1 MLSGILQTAHTAADR
16 KKNGL
21 LRLKLFATAS
31 LLNYVF
37 SAVYSLLSH
46 QMTTFWFMAGAALS
60 VVLAL
65 WIGIKF
71 SLAAGQVIIVFFLN
85 ANVFLFCYNAGLMG
99 ISFIFFYPILIASV
113 FLVGFDKFNWQ
124 VAFMIICTTVFL
136 ALTMQLADEMPK
148 FELPQQTILANRTT
162 NVWIVYVLLVIFI
175 MAFIYLKIKND
186 NKLNEAT
193 QKAQEAAQAK
203 TQFLSVMSH
212 ELRTPLNGI
221 IGISHLLQTA
231 ETEEKKAEYLELLNK
246 SADHMLRMV
255 GDILDYNKMD
265 SNRLELQQNSF
276 DLGVFFNDLHQQF
289 KQQFEQ
295 KELHLEAV
303 QSMQYDTMYVIGDD
317 IRLAQVL
324 YNLLGNALKF
334 TRQGG
339 AVFSM
344 QVKEENNKAQISFS
358 IKDTGVGIDEE
369 DKHLIFED
377 FHQGKITKRHKLG
390 GTGLGLSISKQ
401 ILNLMNSNLFVD
413 SETGKGSHFYFT
425 LTLPLSKE
433 TPIVS
438 RKETV
443 IKDFTKRSPRILVVE
458 DNQVNAVV
466 ANSILKKWNITADT
480 VKNGKEAIDQLEK
493 QHYDLIL
500 MDLEMP
506 VMDGFTATATIR
518 STNNSIPIVALTATL
533 MEKQTLKKLEDFG
546 FSDAVSKPF
555 KPDVLYATLD
565 KHLRNDE
572 NSGTVRN

>member
-1 MLSGILQTAHTAADR
+1 MFRGVFQTVHTVADQ
-16 KKNGL
+16 KNNGL
-21 LRLKLFATAS
+21 LRLKLFAGAS
-31 LLNYVF
+31 LLNYIF
-37 SAVYSLLSH
+37 SGAYSLLSH
-46 QMTTFWFMAGAALS
+46 QMTTFWFMLAAALS
-60 VVLAL
+60 VIVAL

-99 ISFIFFYPILIASV
+99 ISFIFFYPILIASI
-113 FLVGFDKFNWQ
+113 FLVGFEKFNWQ
-124 VAFMIICTTVFL
+124 VAFMIVCTTIFL

-148 FELPQQTILANRTT
+148 FDLPAKTILANRST
-162 NVWIVYVLLVIFI
+162 NVWIVYVLLVLFVIV
-175 MAFIYLKIKND
+175 FIYLKIKND
-186 NKLNEAT
+186 KQLNLAT

-231 ETEEKKAEYLELLNK
+231 ETEEKKVEYLQLLNK

-265 SNRLELQQNSF
+265 SNRLELQQNVFELNS
-276 DLGVFFNDLHQQF
+276 FFNDLCQQF
-289 KQQFEQ
+289 HQQFEQ
-295 KELHLEAV
+295 KNLYLQKELLLP
-303 QSMQYDTMYVIGDD
+303 SDTITVIGDD

-339 AVFSM
+339 TVFSM
-344 QVKEENNKAQISFS
+344 WAKEDGNHVQIHFS
-358 IKDTGVGIDEE
+358 VKDTGVGIDEE
-369 DKHLIFED
+369 DIKLIFEE
-377 FHQGKITKRHKLG
+377 FHQGKTTKRHKLG

-401 ILNLMNSNLFVD
+401 ILMLMNSQLLVE

-425 LTLPLSKE
+425 LTLPLSTVAFIADK
-433 TPIVS
+433 T
-438 RKETV
+438 ETV
-443 IKDFTKRSPRILVVE
+443 IKDLTHRAARILVVE

-466 ANSILKKWNITADT
+466 ANSMLKKWNINVDT
-480 VKNGKEAIDQLEK
+480 VKNGKEAIEQLEK

-518 STNNSIPIVALTATL
+518 SKNNSIPIVALTATL
-533 MEKQTLKKLEDFG
+533 MEKDTLKKLDDFG

-555 KPDVLYATLD
+555 KPDVLYATLN
-565 KHLRNDE
+565 KYL
-572 NSGTVRN
+572 

>member
-1 MLSGILQTAHTAADR
+1 MLSGIFQTVHTAADR
-16 KKNGL
+16 QKNGL
-21 LRLKLFATAS
+21 LRLKLFASAS
-31 LLNYVF
+31 LLNYIF
-37 SAVYSLLSH
+37 SGVYSLLSH

-60 VVLAL
+60 VLLAL
-65 WIGIKF
+65 WIGLKF

-99 ISFIFFYPILIASV
+99 ISFVFFYPILIASV

-136 ALTMQLADEMPK
+136 ALTMQLAGEMPK
-148 FELPQQTILANRTT
+148 FELPVQTILANRTT
-162 NVWIVYVLLVIFI
+162 NVWIVYVLLVMFI
-175 MAFIYLKIKND
+175 MVFIYLKIKND
-186 NKLNEAT
+186 KKLNEAT

-221 IGISHLLQTA
+221 IGISHLLQTT
-231 ETEEKKAEYLELLNK
+231 ETEEKKAEYLQLLNK

-276 DLGVFFNDLHQQF
+276 DVGIFFNDLHQQF

-295 KELHLEAV
+295 KELYLEAV
-303 QSMQYDTMYVIGDD
+303 QSMQHGTMYVIGDD

-358 IKDTGVGIDEE
+358 VKDTGVGIDEE
-369 DKHLIFED
+369 DKQLIFED
-377 FHQGKITKRHKLG
+377 FHQGKVTKRHKLG
-390 GTGLGLSISKQ
+390 GTGLGLSICKQ
-401 ILNLMNSNLFVD
+401 ILILMNSHLHVD

-433 TPIVS
+433 TPITN

-443 IKDFTKRSPRILVVE
+443 VKDFTKRSVRILVVE

-466 ANSILKKWNITADT
+466 ANSILKKWNIIADT
-480 VKNGKEAIDQLEK
+480 VKNGKEAIEQLEK

-506 VMDGFTATATIR
+506 IMDGFTATATIR
-518 STNNSIPIVALTATL
+518 SKNNPIPIVALTATL

-565 KHLRNDE
+565 KYL
-572 NSGTVRN
+572 

>member
-1 MLSGILQTAHTAADR
+1 MLTGFFQTVHTSEDR

-21 LRLKLFATAS
+21 LRLKLFAAAG

-37 SAVYSLLSH
+37 SGIYSLLSH
-46 QMTTFWFMAGAALS
+46 QMITFWFMLAAAVS
-60 VVLAL
+60 VIFAL

-99 ISFIFFYPILIASV
+99 ISFVFFYPILIASV

-148 FELPQQTILANRTT
+148 FELPAETILANRTT
-162 NVWIVYVLLVIFI
+162 NVWIVYVLLVVFI
-175 MAFIYLKIKND
+175 MVFIYLKIKND
-186 NKLNEAT
+186 KKLNEAT

-231 ETEEKKAEYLELLNK
+231 ETEEKKAEYLQLLNK

-265 SNRLELQQNSF
+265 SNRLELQQNAF
-276 DLGVFFNDLHQQF
+276 DLGIFFNDLHHQF

-295 KELHLEAV
+295 KELYLEVA
-303 QSMQYDTMYVIGDD
+303 QSIQADARYVTGDD

-344 QVKEENNKAQISFS
+344 QVKEENNKAQIYFS
-358 IKDTGVGIDEE
+358 VKDTGVGIDEE
-369 DKHLIFED
+369 DKQLIFED

-390 GTGLGLSISKQ
+390 GTGLGLSICKQ
-401 ILNLMNSNLFVD
+401 ILTLMNSYLLVD
-413 SETGKGSHFYFT
+413 SEAGKGSHFYFT

-433 TPIVS
+433 TPIIN

-443 IKDFTKRSPRILVVE
+443 VKDFTQRSVRILVVE

-480 VKNGKEAIDQLEK
+480 VKNGKEAIEQLKK
-493 QHYDLIL
+493 QHYDLVL

-506 VMDGFTATATIR
+506 VMDGYAATAIIR

-533 MEKQTLKKLEDFG
+533 MEKQTLKKLKDFG

-565 KHLRNDE
+565 KYL
-572 NSGTVRN
+572 

>member
-1 MLSGILQTAHTAADR
+1 MFRGIFQTVHTAADQ
-16 KKNGL
+16 KNNGL
-21 LRLKLFATAS
+21 LRLKLFAGAS
-31 LLNYVF
+31 LLNYIF
-37 SAVYSLLSH
+37 SGVYSLVSH
-46 QMTTFWFMAGAALS
+46 QMTTFWFMLAAALS
-60 VVLAL
+60 VLVAL

-99 ISFIFFYPILIASV
+99 ISFIFFYPILIASI
-113 FLVGFDKFNWQ
+113 FLVGFEKFNWQ
-124 VAFMIICTTVFL
+124 VAFMIICTTTFL
-136 ALTMQLADEMPK
+136 ALTMQLTGEMPK
-148 FELPQQTILANRTT
+148 FELPADTILANRTT
-162 NVWIVYVLLVIFI
+162 NVWIVYVLLVLFVIV
-175 MAFIYLKIKND
+175 FIYLKIKND
-186 NKLNEAT
+186 KKLSLAT
-193 QKAQEAAQAK
+193 QKAQEAAKAK

-231 ETEEKKAEYLELLNK
+231 ETEEKKAEYLQLLNK

-265 SNRLELQQNSF
+265 SNRLELQQNAFELS
-276 DLGVFFNDLHQQF
+276 GFFNDLCQQF
-289 KQQFEQ
+289 HQQFEQ
-295 KELHLEAV
+295 KGLYL
-303 QSMQYDTMYVIGDD
+303 QSEQSLSSATIVVTGDD

-344 QVKEENNKAQISFS
+344 HAKEDNNHVQIHFS
-358 IKDTGVGIDEE
+358 VKDTGVGIDEE
-369 DKHLIFED
+369 DKKLIFEE
-377 FHQGKITKRHKLG
+377 FQQGKTTKRHKLG

-401 ILNLMNSNLFVD
+401 ILILMNSQLMVE
-413 SETGKGSHFYFT
+413 SELGKGSYFYFV
-425 LTLPLSKE
+425 LKLPLSTERSIVDKTE
-433 TPIVS
+433 T
-438 RKETV
+438 E
-443 IKDFTKRSPRILVVE
+443 IKDFTHRSVRILVVE

-466 ANSILKKWNITADT
+466 ANSMLKKWNITADT
-480 VKNGKEAIDQLEK
+480 AKNGKEAIEQLEK

-518 STNNSIPIVALTATL
+518 SKNNSIPIVALTATL
-533 MEKQTLKKLEDFG
+533 MEKDTLKKLDDFG

-555 KPDVLYATLD
+555 KPDVLYAILN
-565 KHLRNDE
+565 KYL
-572 NSGTVRN
+572 

>member
-1 MLSGILQTAHTAADR
+1 MFRGIFQTVHTAADQ
-16 KKNGL
+16 KNNGL
-21 LRLKLFATAS
+21 LRLKLFAGAS
-31 LLNYVF
+31 LLNYIF
-37 SAVYSLLSH
+37 SGAYSLLSH
-46 QMTTFWFMAGAALS
+46 QMTTFWFMLAAALS
-60 VVLAL
+60 VIVAL

-99 ISFIFFYPILIASV
+99 ISFIFFYPILIASI
-113 FLVGFDKFNWQ
+113 FLVGFEKFNWQ
-124 VAFMIICTTVFL
+124 VAFMIVCTTIFL

-148 FELPQQTILANRTT
+148 FDLPAKTILANRST
-162 NVWIVYVLLVIFI
+162 NVWIVYVLLVLFVIV
-175 MAFIYLKIKND
+175 FIYLKIKND
-186 NKLNEAT
+186 KQLNLAT

-231 ETEEKKAEYLELLNK
+231 ETEEKKVEYLQLLNK

-265 SNRLELQQNSF
+265 SNRLDLQQNVFELNS
-276 DLGVFFNDLHQQF
+276 FFNDLCQQF
-289 KQQFEQ
+289 HQQFEQ
-295 KELHLEAV
+295 KNLYLQKELLLP
-303 QSMQYDTMYVIGDD
+303 SDTITVIGDD

-339 AVFSM
+339 TVFSM
-344 QVKEENNKAQISFS
+344 RAKEDGNHVQIHFS
-358 IKDTGVGIDEE
+358 VKDTGVGIDEE
-369 DKHLIFED
+369 DRKLIFEE
-377 FHQGKITKRHKLG
+377 FHQGKTTKRHKLG

-401 ILNLMNSNLFVD
+401 ILMLMNSQLLVE
-413 SETGKGSHFYFT
+413 SETGKGSHFYFM
-425 LTLPLSKE
+425 LTLPLS
-433 TPIVS
+433 TVAFIAD
-438 RKETV
+438 RTETV
-443 IKDFTKRSPRILVVE
+443 IKDLTHRAARILVVE

-466 ANSILKKWNITADT
+466 ANSMLKKWNINVDT
-480 VKNGKEAIDQLEK
+480 VKNGKEAIEQLEK

-518 STNNSIPIVALTATL
+518 SKNNSIPIVALTATL
-533 MEKQTLKKLEDFG
+533 MEKDTLKKLDDFG

-555 KPDVLYATLD
+555 KPDVLYATLN
-565 KHLRNDE
+565 KYL
-572 NSGTVRN
+572 